1 MANDDPPGIKN
12 SNDDSSKQVEEASA
26 VEDPLERQEG
36 DEASTNGAQD
46 TADSTAPTT
55 DTSGPTTPAATIT
68 TTTTTDVPV
77 DNSPSQVVADG
88 EPQVVTNDNDD
99 DEEEEGN
106 NTGTT
111 ENEKTAADSPGYSA
125 DQSLLSGSTDHIAI
139 HKHHAPIP
147 ADAVPVE
154 VAAVATESVE
164 AETAAQD
171 TDPTSTEQ
179 GLSTADDVVARQI
192 IMANDEVVLPPSS
205 SPQQQ
210 LDPQQKDGGA
220 ENESKLEQLE
230 PDPLL
235 VQIIENSK
243 KEAYVNV
250 GLVHWEKQRLAWLA
264 MNRNTT
270 SKYGGDTDETSSSNM
285 RDPFQAIP
293 VDVDE
298 IIDVIFQSPKQWR
311 EEGGPRRFPCAV
323 PLPQM
328 VDILQDL
335 WEAEG
340 LDT

>member
-12 SNDDSSKQVEEASA
+12 SNDDASKQVEEASA
-26 VEDPLERQEG
+26 VEDSLERKEG
-36 DEASTNGAQD
+36 EEALTNGAQN
-46 TADSTAPTT
+46 TDSTAPTT
-55 DTSGPTTPAATIT
+55 DTSDPTQTVSTSTTAATV
-68 TTTTTDVPV
+68 DLPV
-77 DNSPSQVVADG
+77 ENSPSQVAAAA
-88 EPQVVTNDNDD
+88 EPQEVVIEDNDNDD
-99 DEEEEGN
+99 EEGS
-106 NTGTT
+106 NTGT

-125 DQSLLSGSTDHIAI
+125 DQSLLAGAADHIAI
-139 HKHHAPIP
+139 HKHHTAPIP
-147 ADAVPVE
+147 VEEVPAE
-154 VAAVATESVE
+154 VAAGDTE
-164 AETAAQD
+164 Q
-171 TDPTSTEQ
+171 TSTAPVAIQ
-179 GLSTADDVVARQI
+179 GLSTDDTRQI
-192 IMANDEVVLPPSS
+192 IMANDEVILPSL
-205 SPQQQ
+205 PQQ
-210 LDPQQKDGGA
+210 DDSQQDGA

-235 VQIIENSK
+235 VQIIESSK
-243 KEAYVNV
+243 KEEYVNV
-250 GLVHWEKQRLAWLA
+250 GLAHWEKQRLAWLA
-264 MNRNTT
+264 MNRNTS
-270 SKYGGDTDETSSSNM
+270 SKYGGDTEETSSSDK